1 MDVLKYTKKMDEIH
15 KKNVQLDMESM
26 QRFRDILKEV
36 KDTDKAIQLDF
47 LKEYLRLRP
56 DDDSAIEELKIKIK
70 EIGDVNYRS
79 IIDETD
85 QKIYLSF
92 ASEKKEQ

>member
-1 MDVLKYTKKMDEIH
+1 MDISKYTKKMDAIH
-15 KKNVQLDMESM
+15 KKNVELDMESM
-26 QRFRDILKEV
+26 HRFQEILEAI

-47 LKEYLRLRP
+47 LKEHLRLRP
-56 DDDSAIEELKIKIK
+56 DDDSAIEELKIKIN

-85 QKIYLSF
+85 QQIYLSF
-92 ASEKKEQ
+92 SSKKE

>member
-1 MDVLKYTKKMDEIH
+1 MDITKYVKKMEDIH

-26 QRFRDILKEV
+26 QRFRDILEEV

-47 LKEYLRLRP
+47 LKEYLRLRH
-56 DDDSAIEELKIKIK
+56 DDDSAIEELKIKIN
-70 EIGDVNYRS
+70 EIGAINYRS

-85 QKIYLSF
+85 QKIYISF
-92 ASEKKEQ
+92 SSEKEE